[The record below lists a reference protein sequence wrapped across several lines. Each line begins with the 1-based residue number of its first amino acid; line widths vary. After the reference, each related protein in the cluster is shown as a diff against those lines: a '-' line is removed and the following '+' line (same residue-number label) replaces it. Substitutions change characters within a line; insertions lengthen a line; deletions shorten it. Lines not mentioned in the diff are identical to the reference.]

1 MNKTEILAP
10 VGNLDMLYAGIA
22 AGADAFYLALDDFGA
37 RAYAENFTLENIEE
51 IIDYAHFFGRKVF
64 ITMNTLLKDSEID
77 RAISYLEKLY
87 QFGVDGILIQDIGF
101 YSIIKGQVPGL
112 DLHASTQM
120 AVRDY
125 YGAKALMDLGFKRI
139 VIARE
144 TPIDEIGKIAKLPCE
159 KEVFVHGSLCVSF
172 SGECLMSSY
181 FGERSAN
188 RGRCAGPCRQKYD
201 LISDGKVLG
210 NDYYL
215 NMKDLNVIDNIDEL
229 MDLGI
234 DCIKIEGRM
243 KTPEYVYN
251 TVTAYKDKLN
261 QGSYNKEKLR
271 DITNRGYTKGFIFGQ
286 KKDYILRENDV
297 KHRSVGKVFLKNN
310 KKVFIANS
318 NLSKGDNLEV
328 TTDRNKKLPLTLT
341 EDIKKGELYFLD
353 KYKDAKIDSDI
364 LMLNAE
370 NIKDDLEKG
379 LDSYR
384 NLPVK
389 LSFKAHLNEKAS
401 LKISYKDIEVEAQSE
416 DLVEKSQKISIE
428 KEDIRDNLDRFKDEI
443 FKAENIDIEIDEGI
457 FLRKKTIN
465 KLRRDAIAL
474 LKEKLARPY
483 KREKIT
489 IRKPK
494 LKENAEIKPEK
505 NLELMTNQ
513 INPELLKGFDKVYI
527 KSYDS
532 KYKDF
537 NLYLNLDSHMDY
549 QIEELLSY
557 LKENSIEGVIFN
569 NYRDLAFIY
578 DFKKAG
584 IKIRIGRYLNVMN
597 SYAFDFYSGFAER
610 IESSVENTLETI
622 NQNSKSYPVEAMTY
636 GRIELM
642 NMVHCPFSTI
652 KKCGLRGCSTC
663 KFRNGEMVNENGDR
677 LKIIRRN
684 CISRIYPARASKVDR
699 RNFTN
704 DISFL
709 VQVFSD
715 EDIKDYQDRKETNNL
730 NYDRG
735 VI

>member
-51 IIDYAHFFGRKVF
+51 IIDYAHFFERKVF
-64 ITMNTLLKDSEID
+64 VTMNTLLKDSEINK
-77 RAISYLEKLY
+77 AISYLEKLY
-87 QFGVDGILIQDIGF
+87 EFGVDGILIQDIGF
-101 YSIIKGQVPGL
+101 YSIIKDQVPGL

-144 TPIDEIGKIAKLPCE
+144 TPIDEIRKIAKLPCE

-201 LISDGKVLG
+201 LINDGKVLG

-234 DCIKIEGRM
+234 DCLKIEGRM

-261 QGSYNKEKLR
+261 YGSYNKEKLR

-286 KKDYILRENDV
+286 RKDYILRENDV

-310 KKVFIANS
+310 KKAFMANS
-318 NLSKGDNLEV
+318 DLFKGDNLEV

-370 NIKDDLEKG
+370 NIKEDLKKG
-379 LDSYR
+379 LDSYK

-389 LSFKAHLNEKAS
+389 LSFKAHLQEKAR

-416 DLVEKSQKISIE
+416 ETIEKSQKVSIE
-428 KEDIRDNLDRFKDEI
+428 KEDIRDNLDRFNDEI
-443 FKAENIDIEIDEGI
+443 FDPEEITIQIDDEIFI
-457 FLRKKTIN
+457 RKKTIN
-465 KLRRDAIAL
+465 KLRRDAICL
-474 LKEKLARPY
+474 LKEKLANPY

-489 IRKPK
+489 IVKPK
-494 LKENAEIKPEK
+494 SSANKEIKPEK
-505 NLELMTNQ
+505 NIELMTNQ
-513 INPELLKGFDKVYI
+513 INPSLLTGFDKVYI
-527 KSYDS
+527 KEYDP

-569 NYRDLAFIY
+569 NYRDLAFID

-584 IKIRIGRYLNVMN
+584 IKIRIGRYLNAMN
-597 SYAFDFYSGFAER
+597 SYAFDFYGGFAEK

-652 KKCGLRGCSTC
+652 KNCGLVGCETC
-663 KFRNGEMVNENGDR
+663 KFRQGELVNINKDR
-677 LKIIRRN
+677 MKIIRN
-684 CISRIYPARASKVDR
+684 NGISKIYPYNIAGIEEELFADQV
-699 RNFTN
+699 
-704 DISFL
+704 SFL
-709 VQVFSD
+709 ISVFSD
-715 EDIKDYQDRKETNNL
+715 EDLRDYNKGRFKDKL
-730 NYDRG
+730 NYRRG

>member
-22 AGADAFYLALDDFGA
+22 AGADAFYLALDNFGA
-37 RAYAENFTLENIEE
+37 RAYAENFNLENIEE
-51 IIDYAHFFGRKVF
+51 IIGYAHFFDRKVF

-101 YSIIKGQVPGL
+101 YSIIKDQVPGL

-125 YGAKALMDLGFKRI
+125 YGAKTLMDLGFKRI

-144 TPIDEIGKIAKLPCE
+144 TPIDEIRKIAELPCE

-201 LISDGKVLG
+201 LINDGKVLG

-229 MDLGI
+229 IEIGI
-234 DCIKIEGRM
+234 DCLKIEGRM

-286 KKDYILRENDV
+286 KKDYILRENDK
-297 KHRSVGKVFLKNN
+297 KHRSVGKVSLKNN

-318 NLSKGDNLEV
+318 ELAKGDNLEV

-341 EDIKKGELYFLD
+341 RDLKKGQTLVLD
-353 KYKDAKIDSDI
+353 QYRDAKIDSDI

-370 NIKDDLEKG
+370 NIKEDLEKG
-379 LDSYR
+379 LGCYK

-389 LSFKAHLNEKAS
+389 LYFKAHLNEKAR
-401 LKISYKDIEVEAQSE
+401 LKISYKDIEVEVQSDE
-416 DLVEKSQKISIE
+416 LIEKSQKVSID
-428 KEDIRDNLDRFKDEI
+428 KDNIRENLDRFNDEI
-443 FKAENIDIEIDEGI
+443 FKAEEITIEIDEGI
-457 FLRKKTIN
+457 FIRKKTIN
-465 KLRRDAIAL
+465 KLRRDAISL
-474 LKEKLARPY
+474 LKEKLADPY

-489 IRKPK
+489 IKKPK
-494 LKENAEIKPEK
+494 LGGKKHIKAEK
-505 NLELMTNQ
+505 NVELMTNE
-513 INPELLKGFDKVYI
+513 INPSLLANFDKLYI
-527 KSYDS
+527 KSYNP
-532 KYKDF
+532 KYKNF

-549 QIEELLSY
+549 EIKSLLEY
-557 LKENSIEGVIFN
+557 LKENKIKGVIFN
-569 NYRDLAFIY
+569 NYRDLAFIE

-584 IKIRIGRYLNVMN
+584 IKIRIGRYLNVIN
-597 SYAFDFYSGFAER
+597 SYAFDFYGSFAEK
-610 IESSVENTLETI
+610 IESSVENTLENI
-622 NQNSKSYPVEAMTY
+622 NKNSERYPVEVLSFA
-636 GRIELM
+636 RIELM

-652 KKCGLRGCSTC
+652 KKCGLVGCETC
-663 KFRNGEMVNENGDR
+663 KFRQGELVNINNDR
-677 LKIIRRN
+677 MKIIRN
-684 CISRIYPARASKVDR
+684 NGISKIYPYNIAGIEEELFSNQV
-699 RNFTN
+699 
-704 DISFL
+704 SFL
-709 VQVFSD
+709 ISVFSD
-715 EDIKDYQDRKETNNL
+715 EDLRDYNKGRFKDKL
-730 NYDRG
+730 NYRRG